1 MIFDLIPTTIRMS
14 TPLILTALGG
24 IYSER
29 SGVVNI
35 ALEGMMLMGTF
46 GYMMGTQALT
56 STWLGL
62 MIGMGFG
69 AAIALL
75 HAIAAITF
83 RADQIVSGVAINLLA
98 VSVTEFLGRNA
109 TSQRVEGMT
118 LIGGYSFIVYLTPL
132 LVVMSEIFLFRTPYG
147 LRLCAAGES
156 TNVLHGLGLSR
167 KRWQYFGVLVSGI
180 FAAVGGC
187 FLASEAHYFTKSNDS
202 RTRIYRFSRG
212 DFW

>member
-46 GYMMGTQALT
+46 GYVMGTQVSA

-62 MIGMGFG
+62 TIGMSFG
-69 AAIALL
+69 AAIAT
-75 HAIAAITF
+75 ITF

-132 LVVMSEIFLFRTPYG
+132 IVVMSEIFLFRTPYG

>member
-46 GYMMGTQALT
+46 GYVMGTQVSA

-62 MIGMGFG
+62 TIGMSFG
-69 AAIALL
+69 A
-75 HAIAAITF
+75 AIAAITF